1 MSLKE
6 AIRAMQTEQHIQ
18 STLCK
23 VVAVD
28 GLLCDC
34 EPING
39 DADIL
44 EVRLN
49 ASGLNGYVI
58 TPKVGSMVMVTKFE
72 RFEAF
77 ISSFSDVEKIEI
89 LCDNIVFN
97 DGTNDGM
104 VLINALVN
112 KLNALENKV
121 NSIINTFNT
130 HTHSGVTTGGGTS
143 GTTPTVIS
151 GTLTPTQKSD
161 IENTKIKQ

>member
-6 AIRAMQTEQHIQ
+6 AIRAMQTEQSIN
-18 STLCK
+18 TMLCK
-23 VVAVD
+23 VVSVD

-39 DADIL
+39 DANIL

-49 ASGLNGYVI
+49 ASGLNGFVI
-58 TPKVGSMVMVTKFE
+58 TPKVDSLVMVTKFE

-89 LCDNIVFN
+89 SCDNILFN
-97 DGTNDGM
+97 EGLNDGM
-104 VLINALVN
+104 VLINSLVN

-130 HTHSGVTTGGGTS
+130 HVHNGVFPGPSATNIS
-143 GTTPTVIS
+143 VVQVS
-151 GTLTPTQKSD
+151 GTLTPTVKND

>member
-6 AIRAMQTEQHIQ
+6 AIRAIQKDETIQT
-18 STLCK
+18 TLCK
-23 VVAVD
+23 VVFVD
-28 GLLCDC
+28 GILCDC

-58 TPKVGSMVMVTKFE
+58 TPKVGSYVMVTKFE

-89 LCDNIVFN
+89 ECDNIVFN
-97 DGTNDGM
+97 GGANDGM
-104 VLINALVN
+104 VLINALVD
-112 KLNALENKV
+112 KLNSLENKV
-121 NSIINTFNT
+121 NSIINTFNVHT
-130 HTHSGVTTGGGTS
+130 HTGVFPGPGSTA
-143 GTTPTVIS
+143 TTPNIIS
-151 GTLTPTQKSD
+151 GTLTPTQKQD
-161 IENTKIKQ
+161 IENEKIKQ